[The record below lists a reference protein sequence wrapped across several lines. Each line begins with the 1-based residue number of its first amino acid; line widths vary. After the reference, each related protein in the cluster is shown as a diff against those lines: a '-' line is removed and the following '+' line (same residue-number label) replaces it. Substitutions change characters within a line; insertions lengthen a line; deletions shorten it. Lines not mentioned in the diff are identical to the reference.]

1 MKHLLFVAAF
11 FHCLNS
17 LKSQDT
23 FHKLIFFDYP
33 PSVTFRGVYPT
44 DSCYYVVGNFTD
56 TFPTTSGV
64 LFAKISLSGELLLFN
79 TLNNPG
85 STDEYFNTYSDLLGT
100 PDGALLT
107 AGGLYDTTANAQIRI
122 FNTLGDT
129 SLTKSF
135 HSILYP
141 DLSYLVVLGIRK
153 KANGDYGILISYQSH
168 ENPYDSNISLLILD
182 PLFQVK
188 SYKPYANSTKYE
200 ESWSLILDDDG
211 GYLIGAR
218 RTNDGQVNG
227 NFTSQ
232 TLIIK
237 TDSLGVEQWQ
247 YLSPSNKLQNAA
259 KAMIKT
265 PDGGLVVASDLGKE
279 YWFNPVN
286 PHWILWDALVYKLD
300 ADRNVEWYT
309 PLRSYLPTSSFGVAE
324 MVAAPDGSG
333 YVICGPSIDSMPG
346 QLPYNESWM
355 VKVSNHGDS
364 LWARHFAWFDGEF
377 VAPDAWDMKVTPDG
391 GYVVV
396 GYSFNVGQH
405 VPGWIMKVDSFGCL
419 IPGCQTTATVEP
431 GEPEVSLAVY
441 PNPTSDYLN
450 FQLRGVGF
458 TSKAEFRIVNAEGK
472 LVKAMKT
479 PHPDATFTLPVL
491 GWPVGTYFLQYL
503 EEGLLVTTT
512 KFIVSQ

>member
-1 MKHLLFVAAF
+1 MKRLLFIAAF
-11 FHCLNS
+11 FHCLTL

-33 PSVTFRGVYPT
+33 PSVTFRSVYPT

-122 FNTLGDT
+122 FNTVGDT
-129 SLTKSF
+129 ILTKNF

-153 KANGDYGILISYQSH
+153 KANGDYAVLVSYQSN
-168 ENPYDSNISLLILD
+168 ENPYDANISLLILD
-182 PLFQVK
+182 TLFQVK
-188 SYKPYANSTKYE
+188 SYTSYANSPKYE
-200 ESWSLILDDDG
+200 ESWSLTLDDDG

-218 RTNDGQVNG
+218 RMNVGQVNV
-227 NFTSQ
+227 NFISQ

-265 PDGGLVVASDLGKE
+265 PDGGLVVASDLGTE
-279 YWFNPVN
+279 FGNNPNFHVL
-286 PHWILWDALVYKLD
+286 LWDALIFKLD
-300 ADRNVEWYT
+300 ADRDVEWYT
-309 PLRSYLPTSSFGVAE
+309 PLRSYLPTSSFGIAE

-333 YVICGPSIDSMPG
+333 YVICGPSIDSLPG
-346 QLPYNESWM
+346 QQPYNESWM
-355 VKVSNHGDS
+355 VKVSPQGDS
-364 LWARHFAWFDGEF
+364 LWARHYAWFDGEF
-377 VAPDAWDMKVTPDG
+377 VAPDAWDMKATPDG

-419 IPGCQTTATVEP
+419 IPGCQLTATEEP
-431 GEPEVSLAVY
+431 GVLEIKLAVY
-441 PNPTSDYLN
+441 PNPTSDFLN
-450 FQLRGVGF
+450 FELRGVA
-458 TSKAEFRIVNAEGK
+458 TASKAAFRIVNTEGK
-472 LVKAMKT
+472 VIEAMKT
-479 PHPDATFTLPVL
+479 SHPETTFTLPVR
-491 GWPVGTYFLQYL
+491 GWSAGVYFLQYL
-503 EEGLLVTTT
+503 EADTLISTT
-512 KFIVSQ
+512 KFIVSH